1 MPDSTGATGD
11 GRNRWRRAAAASV
24 GVVIAGTTFAWAA
37 DRPGSPAELAPGSE
51 RRFERQGSSCTV
63 IYEDRV
69 VYADPVPGGQ
79 TPCEE
84 KGQPPG

>member
-37 DRPGSPAELAPGSE
+37 GASSTGEPGRSGSE
-51 RRFERQGSSCTV
+51 RRFEQQGSSCTV
-63 IYEDRV
+63 IYEDRI

-84 KGQPPG
+84 KGPG